1 MKEEVDLSIGD
12 LLIYEDGLTLPD
24 RTTHKFIITV
34 KYIINIIN
42 YDVYF
47 KSFSTAKRPLTRMM
61 DDYYWCILKDIN
73 EGKCTLQKVKK
84 I

>member
-47 KSFSTAKRPLTRMM
+47 KSFSTAKRPL
-61 DDYYWCILKDIN
+61 ILKDIN